1 MNFRIEDIE
10 VSGETYA
17 INIPEDEIYVAAVYD
32 SAQASKTI
40 YANLSDELKEKLS
53 LFQIETILNYQANY
67 IENQHRTN
75 PDYIEL
81 DKYNIEFLKKRVKSI
96 GRGTSK
102 DEILEIFHTE
112 SFYLKLINVID

>member
-1 MNFRIEDIE
+1 MNFRIENIE

-32 SAQASKTI
+32 SAQAAKTV
-40 YANLSDELKEKLS
+40 YANLSDELKEKFS

-67 IENQHRTN
+67 IENQHGKN
-75 PDYIEL
+75 PDYVEL
-81 DKYNIEFLKKRVKSI
+81 DKSNIEFLKKRIKSI
-96 GRGTSK
+96 GRRISK
-102 DEILEIFHTE
+102 DGILEIFHTE

>member
-53 LFQIETILNYQANY
+53 LFQLFLHLRTFAVFFNGFDRKLPLLNQFN
-67 IENQHRTN
+67 
-75 PDYIEL
+75 
-81 DKYNIEFLKKRVKSI
+81 
-96 GRGTSK
+96 
-102 DEILEIFHTE
+102 
-112 SFYLKLINVID
+112 SF